1 MRQFQRRTYRNPRQ
15 LLRDIGTVARRR
27 SEMRSL
33 MHGETLSA
41 AFRERLMLAVTEVNR
56 CRYCAYYHAKQALVE
71 GLSEAEL
78 QALTEGE
85 FDSSPAEERPALLYA
100 QHWAEADGSP
110 DEEAHARIV
119 ELYGAETA
127 NAIDL
132 ALRVIRIG
140 NLMGNTWDS
149 LLYRVS
155 LGRWG
160 TTDA

>member
-1 MRQFQRRTYRNPRQ
+1 
-15 LLRDIGTVARRR
+15 
-27 SEMRSL
+27 MRSL

-132 ALRVIRIG
+132 ALRVVRIG
-140 NLMGNTWDS
+140 NPMGNTWDG